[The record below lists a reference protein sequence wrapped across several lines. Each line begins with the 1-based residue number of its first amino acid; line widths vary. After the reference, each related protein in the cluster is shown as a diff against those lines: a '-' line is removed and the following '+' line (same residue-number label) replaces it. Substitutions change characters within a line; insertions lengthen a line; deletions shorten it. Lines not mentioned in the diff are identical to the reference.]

1 MTETM
6 FPRGEPARDP
16 ITGLP
21 DVEAARARLAEWA
34 GGDDVSGP
42 VHAILLG
49 LERFDAVNLAYGATA
64 GDIALAEVASRL
76 SHFAAAELDGPFI
89 VARSG
94 GSHFLIAAAEPF
106 SRERWQLFAEQVA
119 DAVARPVTVPGGVL
133 RLSPRGALLRG
144 LPAALVLE
152 PRAEVFD
159 ADRFVLPEHRHR
171 PPRRRIR
178 PPGRRHV
185 DARDRRIG
193 ALHEVLLDADERERD
208 DQQPEDHGGDPA
220 GGLVSECLQHGVAD
234 V

>member
-119 DAVARPVTVPGGVL
+119 DAVARPVTVPGAHTPAPARSGC
-133 RLSPRGALLRG
+133 RMGGRPAPAC
-144 LPAALVLE
+144 PAA
-152 PRAEVFD
+152 A
-159 ADRFVLPEHRHR
+159 
-171 PPRRRIR
+171 
-178 PPGRRHV
+178 
-185 DARDRRIG
+185 
-193 ALHEVLLDADERERD
+193 
-208 DQQPEDHGGDPA
+208 
-220 GGLVSECLQHGVAD
+220 
-234 V
+234 